1 MSDIDVVSPV
11 DADEGPARKLPNM
24 NEFSPGVLDD
34 NNVKHL
40 LALLSPLEGKK
51 SEMAAR
57 IVETYPK
64 IKATPTDS
72 QRRARANNVL
82 IGMSQCGLLEKDGED
97 VTPRFTELGNEL
109 LAAPDDEAANA
120 RFARHLLEHCHGL
133 ELVDVVG
140 VIRARGEAVT
150 LQAIREE
157 LRARGFVV
165 TENEG
170 NSAKIRQWLE
180 STGAVDKNWNIA
192 ESVLHGLIG
201 AQSSVLAKWNGLSR
215 AQRAF
220 LEQTRYQA
228 AHHGNEWMPVRHL
241 KKVSESAY
249 GRTIFPEGRLRAEVI
264 EPLAADGWIQT
275 RGTGEGR
282 GGDSGDVKA
291 LPPLTDLKVVL
302 PVDGVSGIPAD
313 LREKL
318 ALPLEQIFRDLE
330 SPNTGVKGLA
340 LELLALRL
348 TRDIGLFP
356 VCFRERSAKTHG
368 AEVDLVAN
376 GVHLHYSRWL
386 LQCKNTTKVDVHDVA
401 KEVGMAVALK
411 AHVIVLV
418 TTGRFTRAVRTFSDT
433 LAGSTAHQVIMIDAD
448 LLEKYRET
456 GGQAV
461 IDWLRVNAYRVLTL
475 KEPQVREL
483 EE

>member
-1 MSDIDVVSPV
+1 MSDTDVAAPI
-11 DADEGPARKLPNM
+11 DADDGPARKLPNM
-24 NEFSPGVLDD
+24 NEFSPGVLED
-34 NNVKHL
+34 NNVGHL
-40 LALLSPLEGKK
+40 LAHLAPAEGKK
-51 SEMAAR
+51 AEMVTR
-57 IVETYPK
+57 IVESYPK
-64 IKATPTDS
+64 IRATPS
-72 QRRARANNVL
+72 EGQRKARANNVL

-97 VTPRFTELGNEL
+97 VSARFTDLAKEIRAVGN
-109 LAAPDDEAANA
+109 DDAANV

-150 LQAIREE
+150 LQAIRDE

-180 STGAVDKNWNIA
+180 STGAVDKNWNVKDEA
-192 ESVLHGLIG
+192 LHALIG
-201 AQSSVLAKWNGLSR
+201 AKSSVLAKWNGLSR

-220 LEQTRYQA
+220 LEQVRYQSG
-228 AHHGNEWMPVRHL
+228 HHAGEWMPVRHI
-241 KKVSESAY
+241 KKVTEAAY

-264 EPLAADGWIQT
+264 DPLSGEGWFET

-282 GGDSGDVKA
+282 GGDSGDVRA
-291 LPPLTDLKVVL
+291 LTQLTDLKVTL
-302 PVDGVSGIPAD
+302 PVDGVSGIPVD
-313 LREKL
+313 LRGKL
-318 ALPLEQIFRDLE
+318 SIPLEQIFSELE
-330 SPNTGVKGLA
+330 SVNTSVKGLA

-356 VCFRERSAKTHG
+356 VCFRERSSKTHG
-368 AEVDLVAN
+368 AEVDLIAN

-386 LQCKNTTKVDVHDVA
+386 LQCKNTEKVDVHDIA

-411 AHVIVLV
+411 AHVITLV
-418 TTGRFTRAVRTFSDT
+418 TTGRFTRAVRTFADG
-433 LAGSTAHQVIMIDAD
+433 LAGSTAHQVIMIDGD
-448 LLEKYRET
+448 LLEKYRSA

-461 IDWLRVNAYRVLTL
+461 IDWLRINAFRVLTL

>member
-1 MSDIDVVSPV
+1 MAETELEGPI
-11 DADEGPARKLPNM
+11 DADDGPARKLPNM

-34 NNVKHL
+34 NNVRHL
-40 LALLSPLEGKK
+40 LAVLSPMEGDKP
-51 SEMAAR
+51 SMISAIANG
-57 IVETYPK
+57 YAK
-64 IKATPTDS
+64 IQATPS
-72 QRRARANNVL
+72 EGQRKARANNVL
-82 IGMSQCGLLEKDGED
+82 IGMSQCGLLEKEGED
-97 VTPRFTELGNEL
+97 VTPQFTA
-109 LAAPDDEAANA
+109 LAKEILALASDEQANA
-120 RFARHLLEHCHGL
+120 RFARHLLENCHGL

-140 VIRARGEAVT
+140 VIRARGEAAT

-170 NSAKIRQWLE
+170 NSAKVRQWLE
-180 STGAVDKNWNIA
+180 STGVVDKNWNIKDELLHALVGA
-192 ESVLHGLIG
+192 E
-201 AQSSVLAKWNGLSR
+201 SSVLASWNGLTRS
-215 AQRAF
+215 QRAF

-228 AHHGNEWMPVRHL
+228 AHHQGKWMPVRHI

-249 GRTIFPEGRLRAEVI
+249 GRTIFPEGRLRSEVI
-264 EPLAADGWIQT
+264 EPLVIGGWIET

-282 GGDSGDVKA
+282 GGDSGDIRA
-291 LPPLTDLKVVL
+291 LPQLTDLKITL
-302 PVDGVSGIPAD
+302 PVDGVSGIPVD
-313 LREKL
+313 LRDRL
-318 ALPLEQIFRDLE
+318 SIPLDQIFQDLE
-330 SPNTGVKGLA
+330 SENTGVKGLA

-376 GVHLHYSRWL
+376 GVHLHFSRWL
-386 LQCKNTTKVDVHDVA
+386 LQCKNTAKVDVHDIA

-418 TTGRFTRAVRTFSDT
+418 TTGRFTRAVRTFADS
-433 LAGSTAHQVIMIDAD
+433 LAGSSAHQVILIDVD
-448 LLEKYRET
+448 LLRKYRET

-461 IDWLRVNAYRVLTL
+461 IDWLRTNAYRVLTL

>member
-1 MSDIDVVSPV
+1 MSDADAIAPV
-11 DADEGPARKLPNM
+11 DADDGPARKLPNM

-34 NNVKHL
+34 NNVRHL
-40 LALLSPLEGKK
+40 LALLAPSEGNKP
-51 SEMAAR
+51 EMVAR
-57 IVETYPK
+57 IVDAYAK
-64 IKATPTDS
+64 IKATPS
-72 QRRARANNVL
+72 EGQRKARANNVL
-82 IGMSQCGLLEKDGED
+82 IGMSQCGLLEKEGED
-97 VTPRFTELGNEL
+97 VAPRFTELAKEL
-109 LAAPDDEAANA
+109 VALSNDDAANA
-120 RFARHLLEHCHGL
+120 RFARHLLENCHGL

-180 STGAVDKNWNIA
+180 STGAVDKNWNIK

-201 AQSSVLAKWNGLSR
+201 AESTVLAKWNGLSR

-228 AHHGNEWMPVRHL
+228 EHHAGEWMPVRHV
-241 KKVSESAY
+241 KKVSEAAY

-264 EPLAADGWIQT
+264 EPLAADGWIET

-282 GGDSGDVKA
+282 GGDSGDVRPLA
-291 LPPLTDLKVVL
+291 QLTDLKVTL

-313 LREKL
+313 LRDKL
-318 ALPLEQIFRDLE
+318 SLPLEQIFTDLE

-386 LQCKNTTKVDVHDVA
+386 LQCKNTARVEVHDIA

-411 AHVIVLV
+411 AHVIALV
-418 TTGRFTRAVRTFSDT
+418 TTGRFTRAVRTFADT
-433 LAGSTAHQVIMIDAD
+433 LAGSTAHQVIMMDAD
-448 LLEKYRET
+448 LLKKYRET

>member
-1 MSDIDVVSPV
+1 MSDADATAPI

-34 NNVKHL
+34 NNVRRL
-40 LALLSPLEGKK
+40 LARLAPLEGNKAGMV
-51 SEMAAR
+51 SLIATSYA
-57 IVETYPK
+57 K
-64 IKATPTDS
+64 IQATPS
-72 QRRARANNVL
+72 EGQRKARANNVL
-82 IGMSQCGLLEKDGED
+82 IGMSQCGLVEKEGED
-97 VTPRFTELGNEL
+97 VAPRFTELGKEL
-109 LAAPDDEAANA
+109 LALPDDESANA
-120 RFARHLLEHCHGL
+120 CFARHLLENCHGL

-150 LQAIREE
+150 LQEIREE

-170 NSAKIRQWLE
+170 NSAKIRQWIE
-180 STGAVDKNWNIA
+180 STGAVDKNWNIKDDL
-192 ESVLHGLIG
+192 LHALVG
-201 AQSSVLAKWNGLSR
+201 AKSSVLAKWNGLSR

-220 LEQTRYQA
+220 LEQARYQA
-228 AHHGNEWMPVRHL
+228 AHHSNDWMAVRHI

-249 GRTIFPEGRLRAEVI
+249 GRTIFPEGRLRAEVV
-264 EPLAADGWIQT
+264 EPLVSDGWIEA

-282 GGDSGDVKA
+282 GGDSGDVRP
-291 LPPLTDLKVVL
+291 LTQLTDLKITL
-302 PVDGVSGIPAD
+302 PVDGASGIPAD
-313 LREKL
+313 LRDKL
-318 ALPLEQIFRDLE
+318 SIPLEQIFEDLK

-376 GVHLHYSRWL
+376 GVQLHYSRWL
-386 LQCKNTTKVDVHDVA
+386 LQCKNTEKVDVHDIA
-401 KEVGMAVALK
+401 KEVGMAVVLK
-411 AHVIVLV
+411 AHVVVLV
-418 TTGRFTRAVRTFSDT
+418 TTGRFTRAVRTFADG
-433 LAGSTAHQVIMIDAD
+433 LASSSANQAILIDAD
-448 LLEKYRET
+448 LLKKYRET
-456 GGQAV
+456 GGHAV
-461 IDWLRVNAYRVLTL
+461 IDWLKINAYRVLTL

>member
-1 MSDIDVVSPV
+1 MADSESTAPLDS
-11 DADEGPARKLPNM
+11 DEGPARKLPNM
-24 NEFSPGVLDD
+24 NEFSPGVLED
-34 NNVKHL
+34 NNVRHLIAL
-40 LALLSPLEGKK
+40 LAPIEGDK
-51 SEMAAR
+51 SAMVAKIASS
-57 IVETYPK
+57 YAK
-64 IKATPTDS
+64 IKATPAEG
-72 QRRARANNVL
+72 QRKARANNVL

-97 VTPRFTELGNEL
+97 VAPRFTELAKEL
-109 LAAPDDEAANA
+109 FASSSDEPANA

-150 LQAIREE
+150 LQAIRDE

-170 NSAKIRQWLE
+170 NAAKIRQWLE
-180 STGAVDKNWNIA
+180 STGVVDKGWNIQDNL
-192 ESVLHGLIG
+192 LHGLIG
-201 AQSSVLAKWNGLSR
+201 AESSVLAKWNGLTR

-220 LEQTRYQA
+220 LEQTRFQA
-228 AHHGNEWMPVRHL
+228 AHHSGEWMPVRHI
-241 KKVSESAY
+241 KKVTESAH

-264 EPLAADGWIQT
+264 EPLAADGWIET
-275 RGTGEGR
+275 RGTGDGR
-282 GGDSGDVKA
+282 GGDSGDIRALAQLADVK
-291 LPPLTDLKVVL
+291 VSL

-313 LREKL
+313 LRDKL
-318 ALPLEQIFRDLE
+318 SIPLEQIFADLGSE
-330 SPNTGVKGLA
+330 NTGVKGLA

-386 LQCKNTTKVDVHDVA
+386 LQCKNTEKVDVHDIA
-401 KEVGMAVALK
+401 KEVGMAVVLK

-418 TTGRFTRAVRTFSDT
+418 TTGRFTRAVRTFADG
-433 LAGSTAHQVIMIDAD
+433 LAGSSAHQVILIDAD
-448 LLEKYRET
+448 VLKKYRQI

-461 IDWLRVNAYRVLTL
+461 IDWLRINAYRVLTL
-475 KEPQVREL
+475 KEPQMREL

>member
-1 MSDIDVVSPV
+1 MPEIELAGPI
-11 DADEGPARKLPNM
+11 DADDGPARKLPNM
-24 NEFSPGVLDD
+24 NEFSPGVLDN
-34 NNVKHL
+34 NNVRHL
-40 LALLSPLEGKK
+40 LAVLSPLEGDKAGMISAITSK
-51 SEMAAR
+51 YA
-57 IVETYPK
+57 K
-64 IKATPTDS
+64 IQATPS
-72 QRRARANNVL
+72 EGQRKARANNVL
-82 IGMSQCGLLEKDGED
+82 IGMSQCGLLEKEGDD
-97 VTPRFTELGNEL
+97 VTPKFTVLSKEL
-109 LAAPDDEAANA
+109 LALAGDEQANA
-120 RFARHLLEHCHGL
+120 RFARHLLENCHGL

-150 LQAIREE
+150 LQAIRDE

-180 STGAVDKNWNIA
+180 STGVVDKAWNIKDNL
-192 ESVLHGLIG
+192 LHALIG
-201 AQSSVLAKWNGLSR
+201 AASSVLAKWNGLTR

-220 LEQTRYQA
+220 LEQTRFQA
-228 AHHGNEWMPVRHL
+228 VHHEGEWMPARHI
-241 KKVSESAY
+241 KKVTESAY

-264 EPLAADGWIQT
+264 EPLAVDGWIET
-275 RGTGEGR
+275 RGTGDGR
-282 GGDSGDVKA
+282 GGDSGDIRA
-291 LPPLTDLKVVL
+291 QAQLTDVKVTL

-318 ALPLEQIFRDLE
+318 SIPLEQIFTELGSE
-330 SPNTGVKGLA
+330 NTGVKGLA

-376 GVHLHYSRWL
+376 GVHLHFSRWL
-386 LQCKNTTKVDVHDVA
+386 LQCKNTEKVDIHDIA
-401 KEVGMAVALK
+401 KEVGMAVVLK

-418 TTGRFTRAVRTFSDT
+418 TTGRFTRAVRTFADG
-433 LAGSTAHQVIMIDAD
+433 LAGSSAHQVILIDAD
-448 LLEKYRET
+448 LLKKYRET

-461 IDWLRVNAYRVLTL
+461 IDWLRTNAYRVLTL